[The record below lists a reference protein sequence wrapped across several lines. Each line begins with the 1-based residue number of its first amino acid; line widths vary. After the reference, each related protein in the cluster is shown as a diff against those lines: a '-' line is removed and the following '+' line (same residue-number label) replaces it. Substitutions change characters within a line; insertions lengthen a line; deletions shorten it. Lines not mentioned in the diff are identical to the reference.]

1 MYLRPFC
8 AAFVLLVA
16 APAYSAEL
24 ELRYAAVER
33 VIAGQYFSQEGRL
46 YVRGNKATRCKFA
59 FLESPRV
66 GSMDG
71 RLQITARFSGRSAL
85 DMFGRCVGLG
95 DSFDFTMNATPV
107 VREGALALTN
117 VSLSVPRDS
126 YYIRRVRQALSA
138 SFARDFKIEVR
149 DQARRL
155 IEQPAAA
162 AGSDPPQFTREL
174 TRFDIT
180 GVRAEPS
187 GLVLVIDFS
196 LVVK

>member
-1 MYLRPFC
+1 MYSHLFR
-8 AAFVLLVA
+8 AALVLLGA
-16 APAYSAEL
+16 APAYAAEL

-33 VIAGQYFSQEGRL
+33 VIARQFFTQEGRL
-46 YVRGNKATRCKFA
+46 YVRGNRATKCTFA

-66 GSMDG
+66 GSADG

-95 DSFDFTMNATPV
+95 DSFDFTMNATPI
-107 VREGALALTN
+107 VRDGALALTK
-117 VSLSVPRDS
+117 VSLTVPRDT

-138 SFARDFKIEVR
+138 SFAKDFKIEIR

-162 AGSDPPQFTREL
+162 GSDPPPFAREL

-180 GVRAEPS
+180 GVRVEPA

>member
-1 MYLRPFC
+1 MYLCSFR
-8 AAFVLLVA
+8 AALVLLAA
-16 APAYSAEL
+16 APACPAEL

-33 VIAGQYFSQEGRL
+33 VIANEYFSQEGRL
-46 YVRGNKATRCKFA
+46 YVRGNKAAKCKFA

-66 GSMDG
+66 GSAEG

-95 DSFDFTMNATPV
+95 DSFDFTMSATPV
-107 VREGALALTN
+107 VRDGALALTN
-117 VSLSVPRDS
+117 VSLAVPRDS
-126 YYIRRVRQALSA
+126 YYIRRVRRALAA
-138 SFARDFKIEVR
+138 SFARDFKIEIR
-149 DQARRL
+149 DPARRL
-155 IEQPAAA
+155 IEQSPAP
-162 AGSDPPQFTREL
+162 AGSDPPQFSREL
-174 TRFDIT
+174 TRFEIT

>member
-8 AAFVLLVA
+8 AAVALLAV
-16 APAYSAEL
+16 PVFPAEL

-33 VIAGQYFSQEGRL
+33 VIAGQFFTQEGRL
-46 YVRGNKATRCKFA
+46 YVRGNKRTKCAFA

-66 GSMDG
+66 GSAEG
-71 RLQITARFSGRSAL
+71 QLRITACFSGRSAL

-95 DSFDFTMNATPV
+95 DSFDFTMSATPV
-107 VREGALALTN
+107 VRDGALALTN
-117 VSLSVPRDS
+117 VSLTVPRDT

-138 SFARDFKIEVR
+138 SFAKDFKIEIR

-162 AGSDPPQFTREL
+162 GSDPPPFAREL
-174 TRFDIT
+174 TRFDVT